1 MQIVAAAIAV
11 DIQHLAAGI
20 EARGEGTFHCLAVKL
35 AGQHAAGSYLGAV
48 HPQRFGDFRIKTL
61 DHVGQVLQRNIIQAG
76 NGVVKADAGSFA
88 QHTTQTVMDNTCE
101 QIAAGKLSVP
111 LGGKQLHDFFVAI
124 LGEKIDLCFPAALL
138 PTHIPGYFK
147 DHRAGEAI
155 LGKLQFPG
163 ASAEQF
169 AVMQDINGAVAPYAL
184 QSDTA
189 IPGGFQLNKSRAEVV
204 RLVAQLI
211 QQPVAGQTAAQLCT
225 GQTAAG
231 HDQPVAE
238 VFFFLGL
245 QAELLADLAD
255 LCDLAAQ
262 NRLDIFPLQSKAQ
275 AVYYRVCLVRVGVYP
290 AAIFVDSKKPQTFKP
305 VKDLFRGIGFQHTLG
320 KSSIISVEMPNR
332 CMNICKIAAPVSRG
346 QQFAAQPGLALEK
359 ENLVIFVLGSSPGSS
374 HAAGAAADNTDD
386 HIRSSQLMNIFY
398 SLYCKTANDTRKIF
412 FANQKTHG
420 IIPPVRNMDRSNI
433 DKIAHN
439 GDDKLLLAKLW
450 DKITAGMR
458 KNIIASTGFLSPRE
472 QEMARFLFG
481 EQEGLRFFGG
491 YEDAERKM
499 LIYLPDYLDKDALT
513 DTDSPIA
520 CLRCTFHQGDSPSH
534 RDFLGALMG
543 EGISR
548 DTLGDICVGQGSC
561 DFFVTREIAPY
572 ILQNFTGAGR
582 TKVHLKEIAITE
594 AEIPEPETKEIRDTL
609 ASLRLDCVI
618 SSGFRIGRSLA
629 CQYIAAGKA
638 AVDGLP
644 CEKPDKT
651 VSAEAKISVRG
662 LGKVRL
668 TSVNGETKKGRIS
681 VTIHKYI

>member
-1 MQIVAAAIAV
+1 
-11 DIQHLAAGI
+11 
-20 EARGEGTFHCLAVKL
+20 
-35 AGQHAAGSYLGAV
+35 
-48 HPQRFGDFRIKTL
+48 
-61 DHVGQVLQRNIIQAG
+61 
-76 NGVVKADAGSFA
+76 
-88 QHTTQTVMDNTCE
+88 
-101 QIAAGKLSVP
+101 
-111 LGGKQLHDFFVAI
+111 
-124 LGEKIDLCFPAALL
+124 
-138 PTHIPGYFK
+138 
-147 DHRAGEAI
+147 
-155 LGKLQFPG
+155 
-163 ASAEQF
+163 
-169 AVMQDINGAVAPYAL
+169 
-184 QSDTA
+184 
-189 IPGGFQLNKSRAEVV
+189 
-204 RLVAQLI
+204 
-211 QQPVAGQTAAQLCT
+211 
-225 GQTAAG
+225 
-231 HDQPVAE
+231 
-238 VFFFLGL
+238 
-245 QAELLADLAD
+245 
-255 LCDLAAQ
+255 
-262 NRLDIFPLQSKAQ
+262 
-275 AVYYRVCLVRVGVYP
+275 
-290 AAIFVDSKKPQTFKP
+290 
-305 VKDLFRGIGFQHTLG
+305 
-320 KSSIISVEMPNR
+320 
-332 CMNICKIAAPVSRG
+332 
-346 QQFAAQPGLALEK
+346 
-359 ENLVIFVLGSSPGSS
+359 
-374 HAAGAAADNTDD
+374 
-386 HIRSSQLMNIFY
+386 
-398 SLYCKTANDTRKIF
+398 
-412 FANQKTHG
+412 
-420 IIPPVRNMDRSNI
+420 MDRSNI